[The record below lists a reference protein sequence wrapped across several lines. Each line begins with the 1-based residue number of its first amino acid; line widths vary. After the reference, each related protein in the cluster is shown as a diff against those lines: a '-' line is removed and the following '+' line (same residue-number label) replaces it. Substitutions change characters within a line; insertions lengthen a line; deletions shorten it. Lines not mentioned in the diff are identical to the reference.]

1 MIKGVGGVAALA
13 FTVALFASCASMDRN
28 ECLNANWY
36 AIGLEDGAQLKNVN
50 TGALEYAPAVSRDA
64 LELFFTRIE
73 GAAPAIYR
81 AEHRSDKEP
90 FGAPQRVSAITGF
103 VEAPALSPDGR
114 ALYYHKLEDGRF
126 VIYRVA
132 R

>member
-1 MIKGVGGVAALA
+1 MRRFLALLLAVPCLALA
-13 FTVALFASCASMDRN
+13 
-28 ECLNANWY
+28 
-36 AIGLEDGAQLKNVN
+36 Q
-50 TGALEYAPAVSRDA
+50 AP
-64 LELFFTRIE
+64 E

-81 AEHRSDKEP
+81 AARQSDKEP
-90 FGAPQRVSAITGF
+90 FAAPQRVSAITGF